1 MDGDPNSR
9 QPFRG
14 LVIDSYARLSRN
26 PDGLLEKTERQH
38 TDNVRTIKHLGGT
51 VGKLLTDDNLSA
63 WKPGVVR
70 KDWNILIDR
79 LETGQSDGAAV
90 WHVDRLMRKP
100 KDLELLIDLATDKGV
115 KLANSY
121 GLVDLTNELMSIRV
135 AVAHADQSSRDTSRR
150 LKRMFDGRRKDGH
163 MSFCGPRTFG
173 WPGMTQKDEEGL
185 QCVVESSVV
194 RRERAALKW
203 AYKAVLTGTPLGGPK
218 GVAAEWN
225 KRGLRTYFGNEWDGG
240 TVRSVLQRARHVG
253 LITHDGKV
261 VSVAK
266 NVKPIVDIKQFSE
279 VGALLDARKTGRPL
293 GQRLLASG
301 LISCGKC
308 GKKLVSRPQYAKGVA
323 IPTYTCVKSKH
334 DGCGGTRIHAH
345 FVDDGLQAFV
355 VERLSDPTVAGAI
368 SASLA
373 QTNERIGELE
383 KRIATAERSRNMV
396 SAQLGR
402 EETTPEAY
410 EEFMAGMIPRLKAM
424 RAEHELLVAEAGDS
438 AAVEAQSRAE
448 IEAQWAAGDVM
459 DKRRLIERSMRGFR
473 CVIVAPVRL
482 AGAQPGDRVTFVP
495 AGQPLAAQG

>member
-1 MDGDPNSR
+1 MDGDPK
-9 QPFRG
+9 PLAG
-14 LVIDSYARLSRN
+14 VVMDSYARLSRN
-26 PDGLLEKTERQH
+26 PDGLLEKIDRQLE
-38 TDNVRTIKHLGGT
+38 DNRRTIERLGAT
-51 VGKLLTDDNLSA
+51 VGVEHIDNSLSA
-63 WKPGVVR
+63 WKRGVKRKGWDAALARMQDGRSGGVV
-70 KDWNILIDR
+70 
-79 LETGQSDGAAV
+79 V
-90 WHVDRLMRKP
+90 WHVDRMMRQP
-100 KDLELLIDLATDKGV
+100 RDLEVLIDLAEEKGIRV
-115 KLANSY
+115 ANSW
-121 GLVDLTNELMSIRV
+121 GLVDLCHELINIRV
-135 AVAHADQSSRDTSRR
+135 SVAHAEQSSRDTSRR
-150 LKRMFDGRRKDGH
+150 LKKMFDGRRKAGH

-173 WPGMTQKDEEGL
+173 WPGMTQKDSEGN
-185 QCVVESSVV
+185 QRVVEASVV
-194 RRERAALKW
+194 KAERAALKW

-240 TVRSVLQRARHVG
+240 TVRPALRRPRHVG
-253 LITHDGKV
+253 LVTHEGKV
-261 VSVAK
+261 VSVAT
-266 NVKPIVDIKQFSE
+266 NVKPVVDIKEFNE

-345 FVDDGLQAFV
+345 FVDDALQAFV

-424 RAEHELLVAEAGDS
+424 RVEHEQLVAEAGDS